1 MRPACTQSR
10 TTVPGPDTATRSFS
24 SQTHVTVTDKFD
36 VAIVGGG
43 PAGAATAIRLA
54 HGGYRVV
61 VFERHAKPAWRACGV
76 FTSPLVRSRLRD
88 LGMANDEIDAL
99 SQPISVMELESEGAS
114 CRLEYGHG
122 YARGFDRVKLDERL
136 LDLARVAGADVRRAT
151 VVREIQLATGGGAS
165 QVVVA
170 SSLTPDAPAKESV
183 AARVVVGA
191 DGGGS
196 RVARAAG
203 VLRERNWLGRA
214 GITFHL
220 ADHGTPPAQPM
231 KARFFF
237 GNGWYVGIAPV
248 PGERVNI
255 GIVVPSG
262 RLRVGASTIADRI
275 IHDVARPSDGWRG
288 NERTDTIQVAGRLE
302 HHVSKVGGNGWLLV
316 GDATGFIDP
325 LTGEGLHRALVTA
338 RYGAAAIEHWLAGDH
353 AGLADYDRRVRSRFR
368 SKNVLSVV
376 LQGFLA
382 NPRVRDYALRRLERD
397 LDLRQ
402 ILTGALT
409 DQLPAST
416 ALDPRFMAR
425 LLAP

>member
-1 MRPACTQSR
+1 MTEQ
-10 TTVPGPDTATRSFS
+10 
-24 SQTHVTVTDKFD
+24 FD

-54 HGGYRVV
+54 RGGYRVV
-61 VFERHAKPAWRACGV
+61 VLERHAHPGWRACGV
-76 FTSPLVRSRLRD
+76 FASPLVRSRLRA
-88 LGMANDEIDAL
+88 LGVPNVEMDAL
-99 SQPISVMELESEGAS
+99 SRPIAAMELESEGAS

-122 YARGFDRVKLDERL
+122 FACGFDRVKLDERL
-136 LDLARVAGADVRRAT
+136 LELAQRAGAEIRRAT
-151 VVREIQLATGGGAS
+151 VVRDVRLGSGDGAS

-170 SSLTPDAPAKESV
+170 SSLTPDGPPHATLT
-183 AARVVVGA
+183 ARVVVGA

-203 VLRERNWLGRA
+203 VLSERNWLGRA

-220 ADHGTPPAQPM
+220 ADTDAPAPGLPAT
-231 KARFFF
+231 ARFFF

-248 PGERVNI
+248 PADRVNI
-255 GIVVPSG
+255 GIVVPIG
-262 RLRVGASTIADRI
+262 RVREGASAIADEVVR
-275 IHDVARPSDGWRG
+275 DVARPTDGWQS
-288 NERTDTIQVAGRLE
+288 NERTDALQVAGRLE
-302 HHVSKVGGNGWLLV
+302 HHVAKVAGHGWLLV

-325 LTGEGLHRALVTA
+325 LTGEGIHRALVTA
-338 RYGAAAIEHWLAGDH
+338 EYAAAAIRKWLAGDR

-368 SKNVLSVV
+368 GKNVLSVV

-382 NPRVRDYALRRLERD
+382 NPNVRDYALRRLERNP
-397 LDLRQ
+397 DLREV
-402 ILTGALT
+402 LTGALT
-409 DQLPAST
+409 DQLPASS